1 MGLTGAVGAALLAP
15 LLACGGAGADA
26 ADVADTTGAPRAAGV
41 PALPTVRAGDL
52 TVSRIVAPA
61 PVADGPMALYLEVA
75 NGGPAAD
82 TLLGATVAG
91 ATASLHETT
100 DGGMRPVAR
109 LAIPAGGAVALRP
122 GGLHG
127 MIEGVAGPPAP
138 GDTLRATLRFAR
150 AGDVAIAAPVVAYAD
165 LERVLGPAGPHAGH

>member
-1 MGLTGAVGAALLAP
+1 MGVTRALAAALLAP
-15 LLACGGAGADA
+15 LLACGGASADI
-26 ADVADTTGAPRAAGV
+26 ADDADTARVAGAS
-41 PALPTVRAGDL
+41 ALPTVRAGEIV
-52 TVSRIVAPA
+52 VSRIVAPA

-75 NGGPAAD
+75 NAGATPD

-91 ATASLHETT
+91 AAAASLHETT
-100 DGGMRPVAR
+100 DGGMRPIAR
-109 LAIPAGGAVALRP
+109 LPIPAGATVALRP

-127 MIEGVAGPPAP
+127 MVEGLAGPPAP

-165 LERVLGPAGPHAGH
+165 LERVLGAAPAAAHAGH

>member
-1 MGLTGAVGAALLAP
+1 MGLTRALAVAATLLP
-15 LLACGGAGADA
+15 LACGGADGS
-26 ADVADTTGAPRAAGV
+26 ADVADTTHVAEVG
-41 PALPTVRAGDL
+41 LPTVHAGEL

-75 NGGPAAD
+75 NGGAAAD

-91 ATASLHETT
+91 ASASLHETT
-100 DGGMRPVAR
+100 DGSMRPVAR
-109 LAIPAGGAVALRP
+109 LPIPAGATVALRP

-127 MIEGVAGPPAP
+127 MIEGLAAAPAP

-150 AGDVAIAAPVVAYAD
+150 AGEVAIAAPVVAYAE
-165 LERVLGPAGPHAGH
+165 LERRLGAGAHAGH